1 MGKIIFPNF
10 PPLFALSNFERSL
23 NKEFS
28 IMQVLTTYNQTEFQ
42 NMIFDS
48 VKNAVQSEIF
58 NLSTNVLPPPKEFLT
73 RQETADLL
81 SISLVTLDNYVKAGY
96 INAFRLGF
104 KVRFRYND
112 VSNALTKIQM
122 GG

>member
-1 MGKIIFPNF
+1 
-10 PPLFALSNFERSL
+10 
-23 NKEFS
+23 
-28 IMQVLTTYNQTEFQ
+28 MQVLTTFNQTEFQ
-42 NMIFDS
+42 NLIADS
-48 VKNAVQSEIF
+48 VKNALQSEIAKTGIQSPVNQKQF
-58 NLSTNVLPPPKEFLT
+58 LS

-104 KVRFRYND
+104 KVRFKYAD
-112 VSNALTKIQM
+112 VLEALTKINM